1 MKKTPNKKFKAVRKS
16 AFISFKHCNKQF
28 EYFYNDP
35 KYWEYGNKEDE
46 PDEKKRRGN
55 EFHAATETFFDKVKE
70 KTNNISPGVMRE
82 CLPITQDS
90 TLSKYFD
97 WFVDMEFK
105 RWQNLLYK
113 NPKEFFPIANELK
126 VYMKDLVIDRT
137 GHIDRIDVIPGT
149 KNLRIVEYKAGASY
163 DMEKPDRVTSMNA
176 EIGWY
181 VQILKDIKEYPEYKI
196 TEWMVMNQALEKI
209 WINKISP
216 ISLKA
221 VENTY
226 SKMIDM
232 IIKGL
237 KFPKNV
243 GPLCDYCPYLEE
255 CDPYYEEKSVVDF
268 GKAI

>member
-1 MKKTPNKKFKAVRKS
+1 MKETPNKKFKAIRKS

-35 KYWEYGNKEDE
+35 KYWEYGNNKDE

-55 EFHAATETFFDKVKE
+55 EFHAATEVFFDKMTGRTFTKTWNQGELRSYLPKTDDKILSRYFKWFADIEVKRYNE
-70 KTNNISPGVMRE
+70 LENKQDF
-82 CLPITQDS
+82 LP
-90 TLSKYFD
+90 L
-97 WFVDMEFK
+97 
-105 RWQNLLYK
+105 
-113 NPKEFFPIANELK
+113 ANELK

-181 VQILKDIKEYPEYKI
+181 VQILKAIKEYPEYKI
-196 TEWMVMNQALEKI
+196 TEWMVMNPALEKI

-255 CDPYYEEKSVVDF
+255 CDPYYEEENVVNF